1 MSSSCIYG
9 SHRVLSP
16 TGSLPQGAWKLD
28 ASLPIRHN
36 EILLTVDTLNIDS
49 ASFHQM
55 MQQGGSAE
63 AVCQTVLDTVA
74 ERGKQHNPV
83 TGSGG
88 MLLGTIA
95 EIGKDWPN
103 PQNLQIGDRIATLV
117 SLSLTPLFIQKIIGV
132 RADRDQIQVEGHA
145 ILFATSNLAHIPE
158 DLPESLS
165 LAVLDVAGAPAQ
177 MLRLAK
183 PGSTVVIVGAG
194 GKSGLL
200 SCAAARSVLGKS
212 GRLIG
217 IEPGAK
223 GRQRLEE
230 LGYCDEVLNL
240 DATNALL
247 VQKTIQ
253 EVTSGKMA
261 DLVVNVAN
269 VENTEMSCV
278 MSTHNKGMVYFFSM
292 ATSFTKVALGAEGIS
307 SDATLLIGNG
317 YSPNNAD
324 IALDVLR
331 SDPRLKA
338 MFTELYA

>member
-1 MSSSCIYG
+1 
-9 SHRVLSP
+9 VSP
-16 TGSLPQGAWKLD
+16 PGSLPQGAWKLD
-28 ASLPIRHN
+28 ASLPIREN
-36 EILLTVDTLNIDS
+36 EILITVDTLNIDS

-55 MQQGGSAE
+55 MQSGGDKE
-63 AVCQTVLDTVA
+63 AVSRIVLETV
-74 ERGKQHNPV
+74 EQRGKQHNPV

-88 MLLGTIA
+88 MLLGTIS
-95 EIGKDWPN
+95 EIESQWPN
-103 PQNLQIGDRIATLV
+103 PQNLQVGDRIATLV
-117 SLSLTPLFIQKIIGV
+117 SLSLTPLFIKKIVSV
-132 RADRDQIQVEGHA
+132 REDRDQIKIEGHA
-145 ILFATSNLAHIPE
+145 ILFATSNLARIPE

-177 MLRLAK
+177 MLRLCK
-183 PGSTVVIVGAG
+183 PATTIIIVGAG

-200 SCAAARSVLGKS
+200 CCAAARSVLGKS
-212 GRLIG
+212 GQLIG
-217 IEPGAK
+217 IEPGSR
-223 GRQRLEE
+223 GRQRLTE
-230 LGYCDEVLNL
+230 LGYCDVVLDL

-253 EVTSGKMA
+253 ELTGGKMA

-278 MSTHNKGMVYFFSM
+278 MSTHQQGTVYFFSM
-292 ATSFTKVALGAEGIS
+292 ATSFTRVALGAEGIS

-338 MFTELYA
+338 LFTELYA